1 MKDSPAQCHHKFLET
16 EVFYVIGV
24 FFSISFFFLEGG
36 AKLGGIFPPGS
47 TTL

>member
-24 FFSISFFFLEGG
+24 FFSISFFLEGG
-36 AKLGGIFPPGS
+36 AKLGGILPPGS